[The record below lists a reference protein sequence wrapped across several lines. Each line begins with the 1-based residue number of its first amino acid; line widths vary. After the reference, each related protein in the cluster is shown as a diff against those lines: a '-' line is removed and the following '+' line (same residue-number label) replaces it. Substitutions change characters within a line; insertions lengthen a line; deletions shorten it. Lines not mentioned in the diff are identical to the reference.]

1 MECSHN
7 DQLIQKGE
15 HINGTPLK
23 KCLKSLWGQW
33 KMNNEKSCNM
43 KVG

>member
-1 MECSHN
+1 MFVSSTMVNQLLMECSHN

-23 KCLKSLWGQW
+23 KYLKSLWGQ
-33 KMNNEKSCNM
+33 
-43 KVG
+43 